1 MSGNSRSSPPV
12 TVSPSSAPLSTW
24 ERDQIR
30 RARGTRLPLV
40 VVVLSLA
47 LAIVLPRLGE
57 RRIERLRNEIND
69 VADPARLRIAQIQLE
84 IALEASQRRG
94 YLLAG
99 DAELERQFDL
109 SRTRR
114 RDAEEDLVTYAQRL
128 DTRGSTRLA
137 RAATK
142 IQTLD
147 EGLDSLLSVDGATS
161 ATTLDE
167 QRRRFVVI
175 QNSADSLGATIDSA
189 ANVRREAINTT
200 ESATSIITAAL
211 VLLGLG
217 ASFLV
222 ARLER
227 RVRALALRLDE
238 NEMRLRANALER
250 ERLLESEHA
259 ARQMAEQRRSQLER
273 VTESRGRLLR
283 GFTHD
288 VKNPLGAAD
297 GYLALLEDGVLGQV
311 EERQRE
317 TVLKV
322 RRAIRHAL
330 ELIAQLLDIARAENA
345 QLQIHPERTDI
356 GEQVREVAD
365 AFEPQARAKGL
376 DLEVTLPVE
385 SPLVE
390 TDPTRLRQVVGN
402 LVSNAIKYTPTG
414 GHIAVNVEKKTK
426 GASSDHEQI
435 LVVVSDNG
443 PGIPEDKL
451 QVLFMEFT
459 RLDPNAAEGAGIG
472 LAISQ
477 KIAEALGG
485 EITVESKV
493 GVGSTFALRLPL
505 TNRRLR
511 DGLTNSS
518 GADI

>member
-1 MSGNSRSSPPV
+1 
-12 TVSPSSAPLSTW
+12 
-24 ERDQIR
+24 
-30 RARGTRLPLV
+30 LV
-40 VVVLSLA
+40 VVVTSLA

-57 RRIERLRNEIND
+57 RRIERLRSEIND

-114 RDAEEDLVTYAQRL
+114 RDAEDDLVAYAQRL
-128 DTRGSTRLA
+128 DTRGSATLA
-137 RAATK
+137 RAAMK

-147 EGLDSLLSVDGATS
+147 EGLDSLISLGGATS

-167 QRRRFVVI
+167 QRRRFVTI
-175 QNSADSLGATIDSA
+175 QNSADRLGATIDSA
-189 ANVRREAINTT
+189 ANARREAINAT
-200 ESATSIITAAL
+200 ENGTSIITAVL

-259 ARQMAEQRRSQLER
+259 ARQMADQRRSQLER

-297 GYLALLEDGVLGQV
+297 GYLALLEDGMVGPV
-311 EERQRE
+311 DERQRE
-317 TVLKV
+317 TVSKV

-345 QLQIHPERTDI
+345 QLKIHPEKTDL

-376 DLEVTLPVE
+376 ELEVKLPVE
-385 SPLVE
+385 PPLVD

-402 LVSNAIKYTPTG
+402 LVSNAIKYTPPG
-414 GHIAVNVEKKTK
+414 GHVAVNVERKSGT
-426 GASSDHEQI
+426 STDQDEI
-435 LVVVSDNG
+435 LVAVSDDG
-443 PGIPEDKL
+443 PGISDDKL
-451 QVLFMEFT
+451 QFLFMEFT

-485 EITVESKV
+485 TITVESKV
-493 GVGSTFALRLPL
+493 GVGSTFALRLPA
-505 TNRRLR
+505 
-511 DGLTNSS
+511 
-518 GADI
+518 ADREA

>member
-1 MSGNSRSSPPV
+1 
-12 TVSPSSAPLSTW
+12 
-24 ERDQIR
+24 
-30 RARGTRLPLV
+30 
-40 VVVLSLA
+40 
-47 LAIVLPRLGE
+47 
-57 RRIERLRNEIND
+57 
-69 VADPARLRIAQIQLE
+69 
-84 IALEASQRRG
+84 
-94 YLLAG
+94 
-99 DAELERQFDL
+99 
-109 SRTRR
+109 
-114 RDAEEDLVTYAQRL
+114 
-128 DTRGSTRLA
+128 
-137 RAATK
+137 
-142 IQTLD
+142 
-147 EGLDSLLSVDGATS
+147 
-161 ATTLDE
+161 
-167 QRRRFVVI
+167 
-175 QNSADSLGATIDSA
+175 
-189 ANVRREAINTT
+189 
-200 ESATSIITAAL
+200 

-259 ARQMAEQRRSQLER
+259 ARQIAEQRRSQLER

-322 RRAIRHAL
+322 RRSIRHAL

-345 QLQIHPERTDI
+345 QLQIHPEKTDV

-376 DLEVTLPVE
+376 DLELKLPVE
-385 SPLVE
+385 SPLVD

-402 LVSNAIKYTPTG
+402 LVSNAIKYTPSG
-414 GHIAVNVEKKTK
+414 GHIAVNVEKNT
-426 GASSDHEQI
+426 ASSSDDEQI
-435 LVVVSDNG
+435 LVVVSDDG

-505 TNRRLR
+505 TDRRPAAAPNEFLGR
-511 DGLTNSS
+511 
-518 GADI
+518 

>member
-1 MSGNSRSSPPV
+1 MNGDSASSHPAPVAPSG
-12 TVSPSSAPLSTW
+12 APLSTW
-24 ERDQIR
+24 ERDQLR
-30 RARGTRLPLV
+30 RARGSRLPLV
-40 VVVLSLA
+40 VVVISLA
-47 LAIVLPRLGE
+47 LAIALPRVGE
-57 RRIERLRNEIND
+57 RRTERLRNEIND
-69 VADPARLRIAQIQLE
+69 VADPARLRVAQIQLE

-114 RDAEEDLVTYAQRL
+114 RDAEEDLVAYAQRL

-137 RAATK
+137 TAATK

-147 EGLDSLLSVDGATS
+147 EGLDSLISTS
-161 ATTLDE
+161 GSASAATLDE
-167 QRRRFVVI
+167 QRRRFVII

-189 ANVRREAINTT
+189 ANARRETITDT
-200 ESATSIITAAL
+200 ERATSIITAAL

-217 ASFLV
+217 ATFLV
-222 ARLER
+222 ASLER
-227 RVRALALRLDE
+227 RLRSLALRLDE
-238 NEMRLRANALER
+238 NQMRLRANALER

-259 ARQMAEQRRSQLER
+259 ARQIAEQRRSQLER

-297 GYLALLEDGVLGQV
+297 GYLALLEDGLVGEV

-317 TVLKV
+317 TISKV

-345 QLQIHPERTDI
+345 QLQVHPQKTDV

-376 DLEVTLPVE
+376 DLEVKLPVE
-385 SPLVE
+385 SPLVN

-402 LVSNAIKYTPTG
+402 LVSNAIKYTPNG
-414 GHIAVNVEKKTK
+414 GHIEVNVAKKHSES
-426 GASSDHEQI
+426 SSDGEQV

-451 QVLFMEFT
+451 EILFMEFT

-477 KIAEALGG
+477 RIAEALGG

-493 GVGSTFALRLPL
+493 GVGSTFALHLPVID
-505 TNRRLR
+505 RRK
-511 DGLTNSS
+511 
-518 GADI
+518 

>member
-1 MSGNSRSSPPV
+1 MSGNPTSSEPGPAS
-12 TVSPSSAPLSTW
+12 SPSSEPLSTS
-24 ERDQIR
+24 ERDQLR

-47 LAIVLPRLGE
+47 LAIVLPRIGD

-69 VADPARLRIAQIQLE
+69 VADPARLRVAQIQLE

-94 YLLAG
+94 YLLAA
-99 DAELERQFDL
+99 DAELERAFDL

-114 RDAEEDLVTYAQRL
+114 RDAEEDLLAYAQRL
-128 DTRGSTRLA
+128 DTGGSTKLA
-137 RAATK
+137 QAAMK
-142 IQTLD
+142 IQALD
-147 EGLDSLLSVDGATS
+147 QGLDSMISVSRPTS
-161 ATTLDE
+161 ASTLDE
-167 QRRRFVVI
+167 QRRRFVTI

-189 ANVRREAINTT
+189 ANARREAISAT
-200 ESATSIITAAL
+200 ESTTSLFTAAL

-217 ASFLV
+217 ATFLV
-222 ARLER
+222 ARLES

-238 NEMRLRANALER
+238 NEMSLRANALER

-297 GYLALLEDGVLGQV
+297 GYLALLEEGVIGQV
-311 EERQRE
+311 ESRQRE
-317 TVLKV
+317 TISKV

-330 ELIAQLLDIARAENA
+330 ELIAQLLDIARAESA
-345 QLQIHPERTDI
+345 QLQIHPQKTDV

-365 AFEPQARAKGL
+365 AFQPQARAK
-376 DLEVTLPVE
+376 DLQLELKLPAD
-385 SPLVE
+385 SPLAE
-390 TDPTRLRQVVGN
+390 TDPTRLRQIVGN
-402 LVSNAIKYTPTG
+402 LVSNAIKYTPAG
-414 GHIAVNVEKKTK
+414 GHIAVNVQKKHV
-426 GASSDHEQI
+426 ASSSDREQI

-451 QVLFMEFT
+451 PILFMEFT

-485 EITVESKV
+485 EITVESRI
-493 GVGSTFALRLPL
+493 GVGSTFALRLPV
-505 TNRRLR
+505 TDR
-511 DGLTNSS
+511 S
-518 GADI
+518 

>member
-1 MSGNSRSSPPV
+1 MVVPDALNRGDS
-12 TVSPSSAPLSTW
+12 SSAESLGAPSTPLSSW
-24 ERDQIR
+24 ERDQLR
-30 RARGTRLPLV
+30 RAPGTRLPLV
-40 VVVLSLA
+40 VVIVSLA
-47 LAIVLPRLGE
+47 LAILLPSLSEHRTA
-57 RRIERLRNEIND
+57 RLRTEIND
-69 VADPARLRIAQIQLE
+69 LADPARLRVAQIQLE

-94 YLLAG
+94 YLLGG
-99 DAELERQFDL
+99 DTALEQQFDR

-114 RDAEEDLVTYAQRL
+114 REAEQDLLAYARRL
-128 DTRGSTRLA
+128 DAPGSRRLA
-137 RAATK
+137 RAATT
-142 IQTLD
+142 IQALD
-147 EGLDSLLSVDGATS
+147 QGLDSLISVGGAAS
-161 ATTLDE
+161 SETLDD
-167 QRRRFVVI
+167 QRVRFKII
-175 QNSADSLGATIDSA
+175 QTSADSLGAMIDSV
-189 ANVRREAINTT
+189 ANVRRMAIDETEQTT
-200 ESATSIITAAL
+200 SLITAAL

-227 RVRALALRLDE
+227 RARALALRLDE

-288 VKNPLGAAD
+288 VKNPLGVAD
-297 GYLALLEDGVLGQV
+297 GYLALLEDGVIGQV
-311 EERQRE
+311 QERQRE
-317 TVLKV
+317 TVSKS

-345 QLQIHPERTDI
+345 QLQIHKEKTDVS
-356 GEQVREVAD
+356 EQVREVAD

-376 DLEVTLPVE
+376 DLKIRLPAD
-385 SPLVE
+385 SPLVD
-390 TDPTRLRQVVGN
+390 TDPMRLRQVVGN
-402 LVSNAIKYTPTG
+402 LVSNAIKYTPAG
-414 GHIAVNVEKKTK
+414 GHVAVNVERRRR
-426 GASSDHEQI
+426 APSSDHEQL
-435 LVVVSDNG
+435 LVLVSDDG

-459 RLDPNAAEGAGIG
+459 RLDPTAAEGAGIG

-477 KIAEALGG
+477 RIAEALGG

-505 TNRRLR
+505 VDR
-511 DGLTNSS
+511 
-518 GADI
+518 AA

>member
-1 MSGNSRSSPPV
+1 M
-12 TVSPSSAPLSTW
+12 
-24 ERDQIR
+24 
-30 RARGTRLPLV
+30 
-40 VVVLSLA
+40 LSLA
-47 LAIVLPRLGE
+47 LAIVLPRLAE
-57 RRIERLRNEIND
+57 RRIARLRNEIND
-69 VADPARLRIAQIQLE
+69 VADPARLRVAQIQLE

-114 RDAEEDLVTYAQRL
+114 RDAEEDLLSYAERL

-137 RAATK
+137 RAAMK
-142 IQTLD
+142 IQALD
-147 EGLDSLLSVDGATS
+147 QGLDSLISIGGPRS
-161 ATTLDE
+161 AATLDE
-167 QRRRFVVI
+167 QRRRFLVI

-189 ANVRREAINTT
+189 ANARREAISDT
-200 ESATSIITAAL
+200 ENATSLITAVL

-217 ASFLV
+217 ATFLV
-222 ARLER
+222 ARLES
-227 RVRALALRLDE
+227 RVRSLALRLDE

-259 ARQMAEQRRSQLER
+259 ARQIAEQRRSQVER

-297 GYLALLEDGVLGQV
+297 GYLALLEDGMLGEV
-311 EERQRE
+311 EARQRE
-317 TVLKV
+317 TISKV

-345 QLQIHPERTDI
+345 QLQIHSQKTDI
-356 GEQVREVAD
+356 GLQVREVAD

-376 DLEVTLPVE
+376 ELELKVPAE
-385 SPLVE
+385 SPLVD

-402 LVSNAIKYTPTG
+402 LVSNAIKYTPPG
-414 GHIAVNVEKKTK
+414 GHIAVNVEKRRNV
-426 GASSDHEQI
+426 SSPDREQV

-451 QVLFMEFT
+451 PILFMEFT

-477 KIAEALGG
+477 RIAEALGG
-485 EITVESKV
+485 EITVESRV

-505 TNRRLR
+505 IDRR
-511 DGLTNSS
+511 
-518 GADI
+518 A